1 MSFNNSRYVAEIDLP
16 EGYISID
23 CEIEFGDENSIKFFL
38 NQSSVDKDIY
48 LLGSSSEFKHQ
59 LLNYIDLELLTERM
73 DIENLLNEIMLEEFG
88 ANADIL
94 IREVDSD

>member
-1 MSFNNSRYVAEIDLP
+1 MSFKNSRYVAEIDLP

-23 CEIEFGDENSIKFFL
+23 CEREGGGENAIKFVL

-48 LLGSSSEFKHQ
+48 LLESSSEFKYQ
-59 LLNYIDLELLTERM
+59 LLNYIDFELLTERM

-94 IREVDSD
+94 IRGVDSD

>member
-1 MSFNNSRYVAEIDLP
+1 VEEIDLP

-23 CEIEFGDENSIKFFL
+23 CEIEFGVENGIKFFL

-48 LLGSSSEFKHQ
+48 LLGSSSEFKYQ
-59 LLNYIDLELLTERM
+59 LLNFIGLELLTERM
-73 DIENLLNEIMLEEFG
+73 DIENLLNEIMIEEFG

-94 IREVDSD
+94 NRDVDSD

>member
-1 MSFNNSRYVAEIDLP
+1 MSFKNNRYVAEIDLP

-23 CEIEFGDENSIKFFL
+23 CEIEFGVENAIKFFL
-38 NQSSVDKDIY
+38 NQSSVDKDTY
-48 LLGSSSEFKHQ
+48 LLESYSEFKHR

-73 DIENLLNEIMLEEFG
+73 DIENLINEIMLKEFG

-94 IREVDSD
+94 IRDVDFD